1 MSKLSNY
8 LVDQILLEESKIK
21 KTVVVYVGRF
31 QPVHKGHFKTFQHL
45 QKKFGKKDVYIGTSN
60 KTEKGRSPFNFKEK
74 VKIMTTMFGIPK
86 SKIVQVKNPYNPQE
100 VLKRFNNETT
110 AFVTVVGKKDASRLT
125 HKYFQK
131 YDGKPTEGYED
142 RGYLYV
148 APMQGGAISGTEVRQ
163 GLSMGSDDQKEKFFK
178 DRAYGK
184 FNKTI
189 FQMVTDKL
197 NEGLFVPKEAIE
209 EYMMEIS
216 TGGTSGAD
224 VDDGPNFF
232 IPNYK
237 TFRKVAAD
245 RAAKLGYTVVNMIG
259 DEKFEDY
266 YEHPQ
271 YPDGPQTAVSYFP
284 AGVIGTMTP
293 NNQVDIYSSGAYS
306 NWYKHVTRTA
316 VSYTHLTLPTTP
328 YV

>member
-1 MSKLSNY
+1 MCIR
-8 LVDQILLEESKIK
+8 D
-21 KTVVVYVGRF
+21 R
-31 QPVHKGHFKTFQHL
+31 
-45 QKKFGKKDVYIGTSN
+45 
-60 KTEKGRSPFNFKEK
+60 
-74 VKIMTTMFGIPK
+74 
-86 SKIVQVKNPYNPQE
+86 
-100 VLKRFNNETT
+100 
-110 AFVTVVGKKDASRLT
+110 SRLT

-224 VDDGPNFF
+224 VDDGLNFF

-245 RAAKLGYTVVNMIG
+245 RAAK
-259 DEKFEDY
+259 
-266 YEHPQ
+266 
-271 YPDGPQTAVSYFP
+271 
-284 AGVIGTMTP
+284 
-293 NNQVDIYSSGAYS
+293 
-306 NWYKHVTRTA
+306 
-316 VSYTHLTLPTTP
+316 
-328 YV
+328 